1 MENEKK
7 PVIDL
12 DALKPM
18 KKPYKM
24 YKTIETEEE
33 AKKKTSSDK

>member
-12 DALKPM
+12 DALKSM

-24 YKTIETEEE
+24 YKTIETEE
-33 AKKKTSSDK
+33 AKQNTSSDK